1 MAFPDSFVEEVRRAA
16 DIVRVISEQVALK
29 KMGTSWKGLC
39 PFHQEKTPS
48 FNVRQ
53 EPAVFHCFGCGE
65 GGDVFK
71 FLMLRERVSFPEAVE
86 MLARRFG
93 VPVPEGRVE
102 PGPDR
107 REREEMLALMEA
119 AAQHF
124 TRTLWAAP
132 GTRAREYLLGRGF
145 RKETLERIRAGAA
158 RDSWDDLL
166 GALRGKFSPAA
177 LLKAGLVLERQ
188 GKEGHYDRFRNRAVF
203 PILNESGKVVAFGA
217 RSLDGSDPKYLN
229 SPETPVYSKS
239 RVLYGLSWA
248 REAISRERRAVLME
262 GYLDV
267 ARSIESGVGEAV
279 ATCGT
284 ALTPAHA
291 RLLGRFAQ
299 TVVMSFDQD
308 EAGQK
313 AARKSLE
320 ILLDEGLRVRVV
332 ELPEGH
338 DPDSFLK
345 AEGAEAYRRCVA
357 EAPEAVEWLMR
368 QAERENDTAS
378 PAGKAGFL
386 SALLPALVR
395 IHNAVE
401 RSAWLTRAGE
411 RAGLDEAAARE
422 ELRRALAGRGTD
434 GAAVASA
441 ARGGRPAGRAEA
453 LLPAERWLLAL
464 IVQGAEGIDEAM
476 GELTEADI
484 DGLRAAAL
492 LRAAKAVWRRAGEVT
507 APALLSELEDEE
519 ARRLLAE
526 IAVEGVPGEGLSAV
540 ECVRTL
546 RQLPLDARMAEIQK
560 KLQGASATAPDS
572 LLDEKIRLARQ
583 KAGL

>member
-16 DIVRVISEQVALK
+16 DIVRVISEHVALK

-71 FLMLRERVSFPEAVE
+71 FLMLHERVSFPEAAE

-93 VPVPEGRVE
+93 VPVPEGRAE

-107 REREEMLALMEA
+107 KEREEMLALMEA

-124 TRTLWAAP
+124 TRTLWTAP
-132 GTRAREYLLGRGF
+132 GTLAREYLQGRGF
-145 RKETLERIRAGAA
+145 RNETLERIRAGAA

-166 GALRGKFSPAA
+166 GALRGRFPPAA

-188 GKEGHYDRFRNRAVF
+188 GKDGHYDRFRNRAVF
-203 PILNESGKVVAFGA
+203 PILNESGRVVAFGA

-239 RVLYGLSWA
+239 RVLYGMSWA
-248 REAISRERRAVLME
+248 REAISREKRVVLME

-267 ARSIESGVGEAV
+267 ARAIEAGVLEAV

-284 ALTPAHA
+284 ALTGSHA
-291 RLLGRFAQ
+291 RLLGRFAR
-299 TVVMSFDQD
+299 TVVLNFDQD

-320 ILLDEGLRVRVV
+320 ILLEEGLRVRLV

-345 AEGAEAYRRCVA
+345 AEGSEAYRRRLD

-368 QAERENDTAS
+368 RAERENDMAS
-378 PAGKAGFL
+378 PSGKAAFFA
-386 SALLPALVR
+386 ALVPALVR
-395 IHNAVE
+395 IDNAVE
-401 RSAWLTRAGE
+401 RAAWLE
-411 RAGLDEAAARE
+411 RAVGRGGLDEAAARE
-422 ELRRALAGRGTD
+422 ELRRALAGRGTG
-434 GAAVASA
+434 GATAASA
-441 ARGGRPAGRAEA
+441 ASSRPATRAAA
-453 LLPAERWLLAL
+453 LLPAERFLVAL
-464 IVQGAEGIDEAM
+464 IAHGAEGVDEALD
-476 GELTEADI
+476 ELAEADV

-492 LRAAKAVWRRAGEVT
+492 LRAAKVVRQRAGEVT
-507 APALLSELEDEE
+507 TSALLAELQDDE
-519 ARRLLAE
+519 ARRLLSE
-526 IAVEGVPGEGLSAV
+526 IAVEGVPPEALSAR
-540 ECVRTL
+540 ECVLEL
-546 RQLPLDARMAEIQK
+546 RRQPLRARMAEIPK
-560 KLQGASATAPDS
+560 RLQGASGEALDS
-572 LLDEKIRLARQ
+572 LLDEQNRLARQ